1 MFVLRR
7 RGGEGV
13 EGCNIDVNDDDAGF
27 GSENWCFVFNGE
39 FDYGVG
45 GDDDDSLLC
54 LFRRWW

>member
-7 RGGEGV
+7 RVGGGG
-13 EGCNIDVNDDDAGF
+13 GCNIGVNDDDDDAGF

-45 GDDDDSLLC
+45 GDDDNSILC
-54 LFRRWW
+54 LFRR